1 MKSWVLVISLLI
13 TNMAMGQTIADGLHL
28 IDRDQPSRAK
38 QVFEGLVTASPT
50 GENYYYLGYYFL
62 KDIDEKY
69 LRNIKIKF
77 GNFILIIVGVFLLP

>member
-13 TNMAMGQTIADGLHL
+13 TNMAMGQTIAEGLHL

-50 GENYYYLGYYFL
+50 GEKYYY
-62 KDIDEKY
+62 
-69 LRNIKIKF
+69 
-77 GNFILIIVGVFLLP
+77 